1 MKYFKVFIIIAFAAI
16 LITPIIFINLKNDQI
31 SLIDNSKLPELNTIN
46 DFYSFENYISKRIG
60 FRDNIISLYTK
71 TNDKLFDK
79 MIHPIYIYG
88 TNKYVFFKTEIE
100 KHDNEYLDEFAKYLK
115 DIQSYVENRGS
126 YFLFFINPTKISA
139 YNKYLPQGYNYTNYR
154 INYLKKRMDELKVN
168 YIDNTIHLKEI
179 SKKEQIFNKKYD
191 AGHWNDIGAFYGLNN
206 VYNKLISDGFNIS
219 KLNIRDYNLTY
230 ETVTTLPV
238 SEFKINEKIP
248 NLNLKINNYSFTS
261 NYNDIIK
268 LNKSATYYTETTNS
282 KVNNNY
288 TVLFF
293 RDSYMNRKEKF
304 VSNIFSKVYY
314 VHSYHNAINIDYY
327 YNLTEPDIVL
337 LDAVEYAI
345 TDNYYS
351 PFEINN
357 KYFNKSYDSFV
368 SLRNN
373 DFIKLDKQQFIE
385 QIENQK
391 NEKIT
396 TIKIN
401 DSKINYAYLRI
412 NKSKIYDFIYENNE
426 RSVTLDTNL
435 FNNSK
440 SIEIILI
447 NEKETK
453 KQIIVLK

>member
-1 MKYFKVFIIIAFAAI
+1 MKYFKIFIIIIFLII
-16 LITPIIFINLKNDQI
+16 LIIPITFINLKYDQI
-31 SLIDNSKLPELNTIN
+31 SLIDNSKLPELNSIN

-60 FRDNIISLYTK
+60 FRDNIISMYTK
-71 TNDKLFDK
+71 TNDKLFNK
-79 MIHPIYIYG
+79 MIHPIYTYG

-115 DIQSYVENRGS
+115 DIQSYIENRGG
-126 YFLFFINPTKISA
+126 YFLFFINPTKISV

-154 INYLKKRMDELKVN
+154 INYLKKRLDELKVN
-168 YIDNTIHLKEI
+168 YIDNTIYLKKI
-179 SKKEQIFNKKYD
+179 SKEEQIFNKKYD

-206 VYNKLISDGFNIS
+206 VYNKLISDGFKIS
-219 KLNIRDYNLTY
+219 NLNINDYNLTY
-230 ETVTTLPV
+230 EIATTLPV
-238 SEFKINEKIP
+238 SEFKINERIP
-248 NLNLKINNYSFTS
+248 NLNLKTNNYSFTY

-268 LNKSATYYTETTNS
+268 LNKAATYYTETTNS

-304 VSNIFSKVYY
+304 ISNIFNNVYF

-327 YNLTEPDIVL
+327 YNLTNPDIIL

-351 PFEINN
+351 SFEINN
-357 KYFNKSYDSFV
+357 KQFNKSYDNFL
-368 SLRNN
+368 SLTKD
-373 DFIKLDKQQFIE
+373 DFIELNKYELIE

-401 DSKINYAYLRI
+401 NPKINYAYLRI
-412 NKSKIYDFIYENNE
+412 NKKKIYDFTYENNN
-426 RSVTLDTNL
+426 RCVDLDTNL
-435 FNNSK
+435 LKNSK